1 MVVAYDR
8 RGYTRSVL
16 DRAQD
21 YVHGLETDADD
32 ARRLIEHLSDKP
44 AVVFGTMPVVGKIAV
59 EGPLNFDLFFSLE
72 HDRRGRYDS
81 YKCRCFL
88 RLNEGCINADPFR
101 GDGVQH
107 QDRSKQ
113 WQGV

>member
-1 MVVAYDR
+1 MSSNNGPAPRVSRIMVVAYDR

-44 AVVFGTMPVVGKIAV
+44 AVVFGTMPVVGK
-59 EGPLNFDLFFSLE
+59 SLSRD
-72 HDRRGRYDS
+72 H
-81 YKCRCFL
+81 
-88 RLNEGCINADPFR
+88 
-101 GDGVQH
+101 
-107 QDRSKQ
+107 
-113 WQGV
+113 